1 MSDDDRYIIPSVDRT
16 FDVMEFLAK
25 EPEGKNITDIAGKLD
40 ISKNS
45 VFRILKTLTKKGY
58 VEEHKRLYRI
68 GSKLF
73 QLGTAAIGEAGLI
86 EKSLYYMR
94 DLRDEVGE
102 TVLIGKRL
110 GTSGIILEQVPG
122 RHPVKVIVETGFR
135 FPLQCSAP
143 GKVFL
148 AYLPDYE
155 ANEVLSKLEYEAYTE
170 KTLTSRKELED
181 ALQKVK
187 KLGFAVDDEEEIIGV
202 TCVSC
207 PLFNSWGY
215 PVAALWVTGPKARL
229 SENEFEKVGK
239 VIAYYAGKISA
250 TLGYGSNLGGE

>member
-16 FDVMEFLAK
+16 FDVLEYLAR
-25 EPEGKNITDIAGKLD
+25 EPEGKNITDIASELD

-58 VEEHKRLYRI
+58 VEEYKRLYRL

-73 QLGTAAIGEAGLI
+73 KLGTIAVGESSLI

-102 TVLIGKRL
+102 TVLLGKRV
-110 GTSGIILEQVPG
+110 GTVGVILEQVPG
-122 RHPVKVIVETGFR
+122 THPVKVMVEVGFH
-135 FPLQCSAP
+135 FPLHCSAP

-148 AYLPDYE
+148 ANLPEKE
-155 ANEVLSKLEYEAYTE
+155 AEDILAKLEYEVYTE
-170 KTLTSRKELED
+170 KTINTREMFEAALKEAKE
-181 ALQKVK
+181 K
-187 KLGFAVDDEEEIIGV
+187 GYAVDNEEEVIGV

-215 PVAALWVTGPKARL
+215 PVAALWVTGPTARL
-229 SENEFEKVGK
+229 SEDNFEEVGGS
-239 VIAYYAGKISA
+239 IAKYAEKISS
-250 TLGYGSNLGGE
+250 TLGYGSS